1 MVLRT
6 LADKFNPR
14 YMARILEEKG
24 GKMGFSRSYRAS
36 IDRVQGIS
44 FSIPDIDVQNKAMEE
59 VLKLEKQIKDAE
71 ESLKALSKKRM
82 DIVQRYIM

>member
-1 MVLRT
+1 MVLHT

-36 IDRVQGIS
+36 IDRVESIS
-44 FSIPDIDVQNKAMEE
+44 FSFPDIELQNKAMEE
-59 VLKLEKQIKDAE
+59 VLQLEKQIKDAE
-71 ESLKALSKKRM
+71 ETLMALGEKRSE
-82 DIVQRYIM
+82 IVQKYL